1 MVKKKGLKKFNIS
14 NKLAYT
20 LIVILSIALL
30 GIGVYAYNLPPPTNV
45 GHTLNEI
52 AQPSGC
58 GSNQVLTWTG
68 SAWTCT
74 PLVDSRFS
82 ITTNGLCYNAPAT
95 CGPLISAACTLP
107 IRETTFTTI
116 DTCLLTDQSDLII
129 DCTDNCLNLG
139 VACNGDI
146 STTCSGGTTA
156 GYTMDSVK
164 CPGSST
170 HTAYCYCSPVSIYSK
185 ENYVPAGQRCI

>member
-1 MVKKKGLKKFNIS
+1 MVKKKGLKRFDIS
-14 NKLAYT
+14 NRLAYT
-20 LIVILSIALL
+20 LMVILSIALL
-30 GIGVYAYNLPPPTNV
+30 GIGVYAAAPNP
-45 GHTLNEI
+45 GHSANQI
-52 AQPSGC
+52 GDWPAC
-58 GSNQVLTWTG
+58 GSGQVLGVVSGALTCVTP
-68 SAWTCT
+68 SAT
-74 PLVDSRFS
+74 DSRFS

-116 DTCLLTDQSDLII
+116 DACLLTDQSDLIM

-164 CPGSST
+164 CGPGSST